1 MGILTTDSR
10 FNVLA
15 DAAVIASG
23 NLPTEFIETW
33 ADWWPM
39 TKKFSQR

>member
-1 MGILTTDSR
+1 MAILTTQSR

-23 NLPTEFIETW
+23 NLPIEFTEIW
-33 ADWWPM
+33 SISGHV
-39 TKKFSQR
+39 KKHSVF